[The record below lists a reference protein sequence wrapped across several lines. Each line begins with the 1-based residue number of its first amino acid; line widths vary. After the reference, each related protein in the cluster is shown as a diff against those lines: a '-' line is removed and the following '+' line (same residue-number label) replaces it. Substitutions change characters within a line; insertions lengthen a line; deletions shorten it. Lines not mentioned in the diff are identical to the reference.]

1 VQETSQITPSRT
13 LSETI
18 RVYLMETVRISAPKG
33 SFRYRSFQNQVR
45 SASRAYRDLLPV
57 ALVVTPLLAYLFW
70 DIGKSTLL
78 ILGTAFICGAAL
90 FGIVHFS
97 DWSIK
102 RNIARASTFAISL
115 CLTTFLGAVGW
126 SLFLSGLFLQG
137 TEEVR
142 LFVLC
147 LQVGLIAVGGL
158 MFINLPAGYLSFSL
172 PIAVDL
178 MVNLAVRE
186 SGTPWIMYPLLLV
199 LLVLLGRT
207 VVDQTVQLVEAN
219 MAAEKLAQAEADREA
234 LKSDTRNLEAER
246 AQALLAEREKLSE
259 VQHEELVA
267 LGAQFK
273 ETVVKIAG
281 GLSAAIANL
290 DLSSTD
296 LARVSG
302 EAGADAA
309 EVSKRAEGAN
319 TAVQHVATAVQ
330 QLETSVGE
338 ISDQIGSSLSLN
350 RTVGEAARESDNAM
364 DMLRERTQGIGQI
377 VSLISEIAGQT
388 NLLAL
393 NATIEAARAGEAGR
407 GFSVVAQEVKSLAQ
421 QTTNATENV
430 GRQLREIEEA
440 VELAVSAMSK
450 ATSEIDGMTDISNSI
465 ASAVMEQREATRN
478 IGDNSIRAAQDTDEV
493 QQNIERVATAAKTA
507 GSLSADVSRTAESLA
522 EQADALRTA
531 TEAFL
536 EALRAA

>member
-1 VQETSQITPSRT
+1 
-13 LSETI
+13 
-18 RVYLMETVRISAPKG
+18 METVRISAPKG

>member
-1 VQETSQITPSRT
+1 
-13 LSETI
+13 
-18 RVYLMETVRISAPKG
+18 METVRISAQKG

-70 DIGKSTLL
+70 DIGEPTLL

-97 DWSIK
+97 DWSIR
-102 RNIARASTFAISL
+102 RNIDRASTFAISL
-115 CLTTFLGAVGW
+115 CLTTFLGAIGW
-126 SLFLSGLFLQG
+126 SLFLSGLFLEG

-147 LQVGLIAVGGL
+147 MQVGLIAVGGL

-178 MVNLAVRE
+178 VVNLAARE

-219 MAAEKLAQAEADREA
+219 MAAEKLVQAEADREA

-259 VQHEELVA
+259 LQHEELVA

-281 GLSAAIANL
+281 SLSAAIANL

-309 EVSKRAEGAN
+309 AVSQRAEGAN

-350 RTVGEAARESDNAM
+350 RTVEEAARQSDSAM

-493 QQNIERVATAAKTA
+493 QQNIQRVASAAKTT